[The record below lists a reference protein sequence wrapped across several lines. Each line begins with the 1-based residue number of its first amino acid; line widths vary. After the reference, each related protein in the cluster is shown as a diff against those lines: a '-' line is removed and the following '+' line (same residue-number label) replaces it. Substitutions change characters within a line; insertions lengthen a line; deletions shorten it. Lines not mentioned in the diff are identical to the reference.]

1 MKNYVS
7 NFFKYNF
14 LLSELVKKDIKLK
27 YRRSILGL
35 FWTLLE
41 PLLTM
46 IVLTVVFSKLRGKGD
61 AFFPVYILTGRLLY
75 SFFANSTKAAMKA
88 IRTNSGMIKK
98 VYIPKYI
105 YPLSNVISNF
115 IIFLLSM
122 PVLALVAI
130 VMGVPITWHV
140 VESIIPLVLL
150 FIMSLGVGMILST
163 MAVFF
168 RDIEYLWS
176 VILMLIMYCSAIFYA
191 PESVINNGYEWIF
204 TINPLYAMISIFRD
218 SVIYGVS
225 MNMNALL
232 YSTVFSF
239 ASLLIGVW
247 FFYKKQDKFILNI

>member
-1 MKNYVS
+1 MKKRIQ

-46 IVLTVVFSKLRGKGD
+46 IVLTVVFSKLRNKGD
-61 AFFPVYILTGRLLY
+61 EFFPVYILTGRLLY
-75 SFFANSTKAAMKA
+75 SFFANATKSAMKA

-115 IIFLLSM
+115 VIFLLSLV
-122 PVLALVAI
+122 VLVLVAI
-130 VMGVPITWHV
+130 VLRVPLTWHV
-140 VESIIPLVLL
+140 VEAIIPITLL
-150 FIMSLGVGMILST
+150 FIMSLGVGMILSA

-176 VILMLIMYCSAIFYA
+176 VALMLIMYCSAIFYG
-191 PESVINNGYEWIF
+191 PDSVIKNGYEWVF
-204 TINPLYAMISIFRD
+204 KINPLYAVITNFRNAI
-218 SVIYGVS
+218 IYGCG
-225 MNMNALL
+225 MDMQALI
-232 YSTVFSF
+232 YSTIFSF
-239 ASLLIGVW
+239 GSLIIGVW

>member
-1 MKNYVS
+1 MKNHITK
-7 NFFKYNF
+7 FFQYKF
-14 LLSELVKKDIKLK
+14 LLTELVKKDIKLK
-27 YRRSILGL
+27 YRRSVLGL

-46 IVLTVVFSKLRGKGD
+46 IVLTVVFSKLRGKSGGY
-61 AFFPVYILTGRLLY
+61 FPVYILTGRLLY
-75 SFFANSTKAAMKA
+75 TFFSNSTKAAMKA

-115 IIFLLSM
+115 VIFLLSL

-130 VMGVPITWHV
+130 VLKVPITWHV
-140 VESIIPLVLL
+140 IEGIIPLILL
-150 FIMSLGVGMILST
+150 FIMSLGVGMILSA

-176 VILMLIMYCSAIFYA
+176 VALMLIMYCSAIFYE
-191 PESVINNGYEWIF
+191 PGSVIESGYAWVF
-204 TINPLYAMISIFRD
+204 TINPLYAIITNFRNSI
-218 SVIYGVS
+218 IYGTS
-225 MNMNALL
+225 MDMNALI

-239 ASLLIGVW
+239 GSLIIGVW

>member
-1 MKNYVS
+1 MKNHIN
-7 NFFKYNF
+7 NFLQYKF

-27 YRRSILGL
+27 YRRSVLGL

-46 IVLTVVFSKLRGKGD
+46 LVLTVVFSKLRGKSD
-61 AFFPVYILTGRLLY
+61 EFFPVYILTGRLLY
-75 SFFANSTKAAMKA
+75 TFFSNSTKAAMKA

-115 IIFLLSM
+115 IIFLLSL

-130 VMGVPITWHV
+130 VLKVPLTWHV
-140 VESIIPLVLL
+140 IEAIIPLVLL
-150 FIMSLGVGMILST
+150 FIMSLGVGMILSA

-176 VILMLIMYCSAIFYA
+176 VALMLIMYCSAIFYE
-191 PESVINNGYEWIF
+191 PGSVIESGYAWVF
-204 TINPLYAMISIFRD
+204 TINPLYAIITNFRD
-218 SVIYGVS
+218 AIIYGTS
-225 MNMNALL
+225 MNMNALI

-239 ASLLIGVW
+239 GSLIIGIW